1 MAVDGSHP
9 RTAVRT
15 AVVGEIL
22 REALAARA
30 AEVDV
35 VEVLDLGGGTGGFAV
50 PLAELGYPVTV
61 VDPSPDALAALE
73 RRAAETGTQS
83 MIRALQ
89 GDAAD
94 VVELVGPESVDAVL
108 CHSVLEV
115 VDDPAAAL
123 SATAAVLR
131 PGGVASILAANRTAA
146 VLSRVTA
153 GRLEQARRVMSDP
166 DGTAGDTDPLVRRFD
181 LAGLEEL
188 VEANGLRVRATHG
201 VRVFTDLA
209 PAALVENDPRAA
221 EDLVAL
227 ERSAA
232 EDPAYTAIAGALH
245 VLAYRR

>member
-9 RTAVRT
+9 RTAVRA

-22 REALAARA
+22 RDAFAALA

-35 VEVLDLGGGTGGFAV
+35 VEVLDIGGGTGGFAV

-83 MIRALQ
+83 MIRAIQ

-94 VVELVGPESVDAVL
+94 VVELLGPRSVDVVL

-115 VDDPAAAL
+115 VDDPEAAL
-123 SATAAVLR
+123 SATATVLR

-146 VLSRVTA
+146 VLSRVAA
-153 GRLEQARRVMSDP
+153 GRLEQARQVMSGAA
-166 DGTAGDTDPLVRRFD
+166 GTAGDGDPLARRFD

-188 VEANGLRVRATHG
+188 VEASGLSVRAVHG
-201 VRVFTDLA
+201 VRVFTELA

-221 EDLVAL
+221 DDLVAL

-232 EDPAYTAIAGALH
+232 EDPAYTAFAGALH
-245 VLAYRR
+245 VLADRR